1 MGFVKS
7 SVLVCFLSFCL
18 HAAEEQIY
26 IFEAKGVFA
35 KELKSLVEKYSKDG
49 NASITVYEGGSL
61 DRRDDGGFLNI
72 GVNKKRKY
80 SAVNG
85 REIYARE
92 CASCHG
98 ENGEKRAYGESD
110 KLKNMSA
117 SDIEA
122 AFSGYLSD
130 LSYGGRM
137 KHMMRTVAAKI
148 TNRELGDIIAFLKGE
163 NALANEDSNG
173 ATVNTDVST
182 TPTQGSYLK

>member
-1 MGFVKS
+1 
-7 SVLVCFLSFCL
+7 
-18 HAAEEQIY
+18 
-26 IFEAKGVFA
+26 
-35 KELKSLVEKYSKDG
+35 
-49 NASITVYEGGSL
+49 
-61 DRRDDGGFLNI
+61 
-72 GVNKKRKY
+72 
-80 SAVNG
+80 
-85 REIYARE
+85 
-92 CASCHG
+92 
-98 ENGEKRAYGESD
+98 
-110 KLKNMSA
+110 MSA

-173 ATVNTDVST
+173 SPVNTDVST